1 MTKFIKQ
8 VFISIDALS
17 LMIYVY
23 YYNCIAKGDINVN
36 MIIDCIT
43 NQFSFCSTNSI
54 YIIMSIICFA
64 LMILISYIILKLCTI
79 NSSDN
84 IDDIPELKEVTNEYM
99 SIYLGYIFVAV
110 SIDNAKT
117 FTMIFMVLLI
127 ILCKTQII
135 AFNPMFCLLGYHYY
149 KIKISQNAQS
159 IEIFVMSKRKNIK
172 DYKKLTFQNLVKINE
187 FTYIDKGE

>member
-1 MTKFIKQ
+1 MKK
-8 VFISIDALS
+8 VFICINALS

-23 YYNCIAKGDINVN
+23 LFNCIFKGDIDVS
-36 MIIDCIT
+36 MIT
-43 NQFSFCSTNSI
+43 NGITNRFSFCSTNSI

-64 LMILISYIILKLCTI
+64 LIILISYIILKLCTI

-84 IDDIPELKEVTNEYM
+84 IDDIPELREVTNEYM

-110 SIDNAKT
+110 SIDNEKT
-117 FTMIFMVLLI
+117 FTMIFVVLLI
-127 ILCKTQII
+127 ILWKTQII
-135 AFNPMFCLLGYHYY
+135 AFNPMFCLLGYRYY

-172 DYKKLTFQNLVKINE
+172 DYKKLTFRNLVKINE

>member
-8 VFISIDALS
+8 GLISIDALS

-23 YYNCIAKGDINVN
+23 YYNCIVKGDIDLS
-36 MIIDCIT
+36 MIINFIT
-43 NQFSFCSTNSI
+43 NHFSFCSTNSI
-54 YIIMSIICFA
+54 YIIMSIVCFA
-64 LMILISYIILKLCTI
+64 LIILMSYIILKICTI
-79 NSSDN
+79 DSSDN
-84 IDDIPELKEVTNEYM
+84 IDEIPELREVTNEYM

-110 SIDNAKT
+110 SIDNTKT
-117 FTMIFMVLLI
+117 FIMIFAVLLI
-127 ILCKTQII
+127 ILWKTQII

-149 KIKISQNAQS
+149 KIKISQNTQN
-159 IEIFVMSKRKNIK
+159 IEIFIMSKRKNIK